1 MLGTDGKGRMGRE
14 KRMAV
19 AGGVPP
25 PTFSRCSPSHVNQ
38 IEKLHH
44 SSLLSLP
51 CRHRTR
57 SRVPGWR
64 RPAVLESST
73 LSLLSSP
80 LLLLSGPPLSLS
92 HTHVGENG
100 RIRPGPSHG
109 PLSPPADLRRLS
121 CHYWAPLPPAN
132 GPPPVSN
139 CVPFP
144 IAGACQTVLI
154 RRRKP

>member
-1 MLGTDGKGRMGRE
+1 MGKVGWEGRKEWRW
-14 KRMAV
+14 RA
-19 AGGVPP
+19 A
-25 PTFSRCSPSHVNQ
+25 SPRP
-38 IEKLHH
+38 
-44 SSLLSLP
+44 LSLAAL
-51 CRHRTR
+51 
-57 SRVPGWR
+57 
-64 RPAVLESST
+64 RPTLTKSKSST
-73 LSLLSSP
+73 IHPFSLYPVVTAREAGCRAGAGRQSWNHQLSPSSP
-80 LLLLSGPPLSLS
+80 LLSCSYQVPPLSLS